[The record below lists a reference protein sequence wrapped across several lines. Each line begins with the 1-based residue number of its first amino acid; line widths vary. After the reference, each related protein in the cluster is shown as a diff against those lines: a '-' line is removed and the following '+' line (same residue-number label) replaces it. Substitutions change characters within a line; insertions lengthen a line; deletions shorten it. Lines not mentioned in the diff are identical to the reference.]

1 MITHR
6 LNQDFSSNASFY
18 YDYLQNLLTKQS
30 IKTSDDDNIEEW
42 IKENLKLICQQV
54 YFDESGKKLNR
65 SSTFLLKEKYYELNI
80 PFVEDRLVH
89 AGVRLARLLN
99 RIVSER
105 NQLKPTATATT
116 TTSVVWRKIWIF
128 IGIGVSAAVI
138 VFIGL
143 ICVVIYRKNKA

>member
-80 PFVEDRLVH
+80 PFVEDRLIH

-105 NQLKPTATATT
+105 NQPKPTATATT